1 MAGKCI
7 NKGKDAIIDELVA
20 RDKDHT
26 IEELVDLIADKIDP
40 AKMDELKAAMLEK
53 NKKYLQQE
61 QQEQSS
67 DSLIQDLDN
76 PEDQEISI
84 NNEILENEGA
94 DGTDGPL
101 IGEDLRVI
109 NQERIA
115 DIKLGHDY
123 KTDKAFAEEVDRL
136 EEQWNR
142 GELGVNRL
150 EEGLNDV
157 EACQRRTNGDLL

>member
-1 MAGKCI
+1 
-7 NKGKDAIIDELVA
+7 
-20 RDKDHT
+20 
-26 IEELVDLIADKIDP
+26 
-40 AKMDELKAAMLEK
+40 MLEK

-76 PEDQEISI
+76 PEDQEIAI

-94 DGTDGPL
+94 NGTDGPL
-101 IGEDLRVI
+101 LGEDLRVI

-115 DIKLGHDY
+115 DIKLGNDY
-123 KTDKAFAEEVDRL
+123 KNDPAFAEEVDRL
-136 EEQWNR
+136 EQMAEQ
-142 GELGVNRL
+142 GELGATRL